1 MYNPDEDQEIP
12 NLLEP
17 DPYKHMH
24 LRNPLD
30 QRYYDQRRGNASS
43 LGTQSVSGQA
53 TSTGSCENRVPLS
66 ITDEGNVFTYAP
78 GPSNTGGTQM
88 FSEDEQR
95 SRRVEDFLTKWDYPE
110 RLLTAAER
118 EVISKR
124 TDLATPADLTIMREL
139 ESKARIVRQNNGQG
153 DTRSVEEIMYTEVG
167 WLNTATASKRM
178 NLIAVRV
185 YSSWVHLGKA
195 TSRSKASS
203 PQPQEP
209 IPSPDAY
216 LYESKSEKRPHR
228 FEINDPR
235 GDSSRRSGWWSTVT
249 LESLD
254 TPPGP
259 NNLDQPAGHTGYGN
273 DDDPEQEDG
282 NGGVLGSSVVSP
294 D

>member
-1 MYNPDEDQEIP
+1 
-12 NLLEP
+12 
-17 DPYKHMH
+17 MH

-139 ESKARIVRQNNGQG
+139 ESKARRKQSRKRYNQKPAVKEAARLRVQKNRNKRLSAVAPL
-153 DTRSVEEIMYTEVG
+153 DSSCVE
-167 WLNTATASKRM
+167 NDS
-178 NLIAVRV
+178 
-185 YSSWVHLGKA
+185 
-195 TSRSKASS
+195 
-203 PQPQEP
+203 
-209 IPSPDAY
+209 
-216 LYESKSEKRPHR
+216 
-228 FEINDPR
+228 EINTLVPNSDYNPDETI
-235 GDSSRRSGWWSTVT
+235 GSTREGADGGLHSAPAA